1 MALTFVAKSQKSQ
14 MAAIATLPSQKCS
27 NFALLRKS
35 PSGKAG
41 AETIDVTKL
50 DRQGREN
57 LVKKVLATNDQD
69 NNKLL
74 SAIKERLDRVGIK
87 VPNVEVQFENLNVV
101 SKVQTGSRALPTLIN
116 FSRNAIED
124 DSALRASKLGQ
135 IYSTFSSGSD
145 LKKSGKIT
153 YNGEL
158 TVIETLDFA
167 ARCQGASEG
176 FGAYMEDLARLEK
189 ERNICLS
196 PEIGIYE
203 GYQLKS
209 KNELFLASG
218 EGRGLCNINPLEAI
232 SVKCNVVLHIKR

>member
-1 MALTFVAKSQKSQ
+1 MNDLIFVIFEISLPTES
-14 MAAIATLPSQKCS
+14 IATLPSQKCS

-35 PSGKAG
+35 PSGKAC

-116 FSRNAIED
+116 FSRNAIEYLDLFENVSGKTTLFNYSKRHQGGCEARKD

-176 FGAYMEDLARLEK
+176 FG
-189 ERNICLS
+189 CLFS
-196 PEIGIYE
+196 H
-203 GYQLKS
+203 
-209 KNELFLASG
+209 
-218 EGRGLCNINPLEAI
+218 C
-232 SVKCNVVLHIKR
+232 

>member
-1 MALTFVAKSQKSQ
+1 MGSHRQ
-14 MAAIATLPSQKCS
+14 
-27 NFALLRKS
+27 
-35 PSGKAG
+35 
-41 AETIDVTKL
+41 TIDVTKL

-87 VPNVEVQFENLNVV
+87 VPNVEVRFENLNVV
-101 SKVQTGSRALPTLIN
+101 VK
-116 FSRNAIED
+116 D

-135 IYSTFSSGSD
+135 IYSTFSSGNN

-158 TVIETLDFA
+158 TVRETLDFA

-176 FGAYMEDLARLEK
+176 FGAYMEDLAQLEK
-189 ERNICLS
+189 ERNIRPS

-232 SVKCNVVLHIKR
+232 FTKCNVVCISKDSRNLQPTDEELKVVDYIFHNFIPIKSILHHS